1 MRNRYVL
8 FLPFLLIWITAC
20 SDDSMVVWTDSF
32 RISISDTGHISS
44 LQDESNGKEYASRPS
59 PLMQIRKEGVFSQP
73 ILASPVEGGFELTF
87 EDGTVGQ
94 IQVQEKG
101 AHATFELVA
110 LSEPDSIELVL
121 WGPYASSI
129 DESIGETVGIAR
141 GETFAIG
148 IQALNIR
155 TLGGYPWN
163 ENDAM
168 PQKDLF
174 EDGEYHDIDAAQS
187 RYVLYRVE
195 AAKPDS
201 MGSSFQAYTRN
212 RSTDRVIEN
221 RGYDR
226 YVAPAFEDEGMIGSK
241 IALFGVPVEK
251 TLETIGAIEIEE
263 GLPHPMIDG
272 EWGKEARS
280 ANAAY
285 IIMGFSEEQAER
297 AISLT
302 EQAGLRYLY
311 HDGPFETW
319 GHFGLKKESFP
330 DGMESLKRV
339 VDRAAEKGIMIGTHN
354 LSNFVTP
361 TDLFVTPVPDS
372 RLAKVG
378 STKLIADISRF
389 QPVMMIEDP
398 GYFNQA
404 QKSHLAA
411 AQIGDEIITFSSI
424 SATEPW
430 QLRGVQ
436 RGAFGT
442 RASKHE
448 AGSVISKLDDHGY
461 KVFLTEIDLSLEMA
475 RNLAELYNEAGLR
488 QISFDGLEGNR
499 STGMGNYGES
509 LFTQEWYDHLND
521 DIRSH
526 YIADASRTTHFFW
539 HMYTRMNWGEPWYA
553 GFRES
558 QTEYRLKN
566 QAYFQRNLMPGMLG
580 WFKMTEETSVE
591 DMEWLLSLAAGY
603 DAGFGFV
610 TSFAAVDGNG
620 VSDIILEKLGQW
632 ESLRMDD
639 VFSEDLKAKMR
650 SRDNEFELDMGSGG
664 EWTIAPISVHVF
676 RRFNRERQPGE
687 PEESIFEFTSEQDEQ
702 YAAFILSA
710 EGGSVEQ
717 ITLGIDNNPIG
728 FFDIHLD
735 EGDAIVYKG
744 GDTAILY
751 SKTWQ
756 ELDTISVDPAAFKL
770 PAGSH
775 SVALTVLLEGD
786 AETAVKLEF
795 RVRD

>member
-1 MRNRYVL
+1 
-8 FLPFLLIWITAC
+8 
-20 SDDSMVVWTDSF
+20 
-32 RISISDTGHISS
+32 
-44 LQDESNGKEYASRPS
+44 
-59 PLMQIRKEGVFSQP
+59 MQIRKEGVFSQP

-566 QAYFQRNLMPGMLG
+566 QAYF
-580 WFKMTEETSVE
+580 
-591 DMEWLLSLAAGY
+591 
-603 DAGFGFV
+603 
-610 TSFAAVDGNG
+610 
-620 VSDIILEKLGQW
+620 
-632 ESLRMDD
+632 
-639 VFSEDLKAKMR
+639 
-650 SRDNEFELDMGSGG
+650 
-664 EWTIAPISVHVF
+664 
-676 RRFNRERQPGE
+676 
-687 PEESIFEFTSEQDEQ
+687 
-702 YAAFILSA
+702 
-710 EGGSVEQ
+710 
-717 ITLGIDNNPIG
+717 
-728 FFDIHLD
+728 
-735 EGDAIVYKG
+735 
-744 GDTAILY
+744 
-751 SKTWQ
+751 
-756 ELDTISVDPAAFKL
+756 
-770 PAGSH
+770 
-775 SVALTVLLEGD
+775 
-786 AETAVKLEF
+786 
-795 RVRD
+795 